1 MSTPTTVPSTPTIEP
16 GRLVGGRYVLLAPVG
31 RGGSGSVWRAH
42 DQLLDR
48 EVAVKRLRGGPALDA
63 VRERMVRERAHRE
76 GRVAARLHHPR
87 LAAIYDMTELDGEVC
102 LVMEYLDSPSLADL
116 LRREGPLS
124 AARVAAIGAQIA
136 EGLGAMHGRGIVHRD
151 IKPANIMVGP
161 DDTVTVT
168 DFGIAVIDAELGA
181 GGHLFAGTPGY
192 MAPELARREPPSAA
206 ADLFSLGATLYTAL
220 VGTPPP
226 SGGDPA
232 LEFTAA
238 GVRPPTH
245 ATERLGQA
253 LRALLDQDPQRR
265 PSATAAARL
274 LTAAAERTTGPAKR
288 SSAAERSN
296 PPVGAQT
303 RTEIAIDRD
312 AAPSRPLPSIGVP
325 ALVGRGSPATPG
337 HRAAP
342 GHPGGRHRAVLA
354 ASRRPSRRVVG
365 VVAGLAG
372 VLGAAGLV
380 TLAAEPRQEPP
391 RASPAA
397 PLATPP
403 LPAAGPPIVPAPSS
417 RGTSTS
423 VEEVASA
430 SAPRSETSRD
440 TAAQASLS
448 EGDDSGIGDE
458 AGGDDNEDGG
468 GGDPNGHG
476 NGNGNGHGRG
486 HGRGH
491 GG

>member
-31 RGGSGSVWRAH
+31 RGGCGSVWRAH

-102 LVMEYLDSPSLADL
+102 LVMEYLDAPSLADL

-124 AARVAAIGAQIA
+124 AARVAALGAQIA
-136 EGLGAMHGRGIVHRD
+136 EGLEAMHGRGIVHRD

-192 MAPELARREPPSAA
+192 MAPELARGDAPAAA

-226 SGGDPA
+226 DGGD
-232 LEFTAA
+232 

-253 LRALLDQDPQRR
+253 LRALLDHDPQRR

-274 LTAAAERTTGPAKR
+274 LTAAAKRTTGPAGR
-288 SSAAERSN
+288 SSAAERSD
-296 PPVGAQT
+296 PAVGAQT
-303 RTEIAIDRD
+303 RIEIAIDRD
-312 AAPSRPLPSIGVP
+312 ATPSRPLPSIGVP
-325 ALVGRGSPATPG
+325 ALVGRGSPAAPG

-354 ASRRPSRRVVG
+354 ASRRRSRRVVG

-403 LPAAGPPIVPAPSS
+403 LPAGPPIVPAPSS

-440 TAAQASLS
+440 TAAQAALS
-448 EGDDSGIGDE
+448 EGEDSGIGDE
-458 AGGDDNEDGG
+458 AGGDDDGDRG
-468 GGDPNGHG
+468 GGDPNGNG
-476 NGNGNGHGRG
+476 NGNGNGRG